1 MSSSFFVIQAQRD
14 LAQARN
20 AELQAILDYNRSL
33 VDFETVQ
40 QAPVGGTGAMVSVVS
55 AGGGSGLS
63 TSSGSQQGPSRGGT
77 AGGF

>member
-1 MSSSFFVIQAQRD
+1 
-14 LAQARN
+14 

-55 AGGGSGLS
+55 AGGGGSGS
-63 TSSGSQQGPSRGGT
+63 SISSGSQQNPGRGP
-77 AGGF
+77 GGF